1 MSIDI
6 SGVEGL
12 ETLDSHAIVDPLRGS
27 KFSLP
32 ASFNARKYASK
43 WEEEGPAINEA
54 MQRQVLESANCSA
67 AGWSVFKV
75 EDTEKTAEL
84 MKKAGEEALRVQQ
97 EEFEILQ
104 NQALT
109 EGKGGKVKKPELKVA
124 HVAPVMVPYVRAVGK
139 KIFVLMFRPAP
150 LQRAVNAIYADQSR
164 QRTRM
169 ELKESTSLKAEDA
182 EGILTQR
189 DLKKFSKSFD
199 GDEDNQELNYLP
211 NSAGGKTTRLE
222 EAADAEIN

>member
-12 ETLDSHAIVDPLRGS
+12 EALDSHAIVDPLRGS

-75 EDTEKTAEL
+75 EDIEKTAEL
-84 MKKAGEEALRVQQ
+84 MKKAGDEALQKQQ
-97 EEFEILQ
+97 EEFETLQ
-104 NQALT
+104 NEET
-109 EGKGGKVKKPELKVA
+109 DPVKKAKIKKPALKVEK
-124 HVAPVMVPYVRAVGK
+124 VAPVMVPYVRAVGK
-139 KIFVLMFRPAP
+139 KIFVLMFRPSK

-169 ELKESTSLKAEDA
+169 EVKESTSLKAEDP
-182 EGILTQR
+182 EGILTQH
-189 DLKKFSKSFD
+189 DLNKFSKSFN